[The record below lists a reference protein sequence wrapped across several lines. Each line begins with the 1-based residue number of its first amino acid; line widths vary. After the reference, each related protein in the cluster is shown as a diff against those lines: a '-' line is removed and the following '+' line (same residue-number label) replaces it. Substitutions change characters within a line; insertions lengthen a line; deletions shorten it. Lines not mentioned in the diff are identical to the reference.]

1 MHSGAGEPGD
11 GEKGPVKECRQLLE
25 AGKGQEDLLMETPA
39 GAQPCWHLDF
49 SVLRPIVNLWPP
61 EL

>member
-49 SVLRPIVNLWPP
+49 SVLRPIVNL
-61 EL
+61 